1 MNYKNEVLLE
11 AGFVNAGNLLSF
23 ASTVPSLQRC
33 DILNSILLA
42 QLAADKK
49 YSRIDNAEKW
59 YGFYTDTLGQL
70 TWQSR
75 IFKFN
80 EYTPHNNTFTLED
93 VVFSVFEKN
102 ITDDQLSLVKKT
114 INTFRDLP
122 NDDMRVELYD
132 KLTHSLHIINVQV
145 GVVNSLSVMST
156 VGIILKTKQEVERL
170 FTGKFSVSMLDSK
183 IITVLYS
190 AALNEELYSSIRE
203 KVIDKLGLKR
213 NELILDLDIVLKVS

>member
-1 MNYKNEVLLE
+1 
-11 AGFVNAGNLLSF
+11 
-23 ASTVPSLQRC
+23 
-33 DILNSILLA
+33 
-42 QLAADKK
+42 
-49 YSRIDNAEKW
+49 
-59 YGFYTDTLGQL
+59 
-70 TWQSR
+70 
-75 IFKFN
+75 
-80 EYTPHNNTFTLED
+80 
-93 VVFSVFEKN
+93 VFEKN

-122 NDDMRVELYD
+122 NDDMRVKLYD